1 MDKPIRL
8 DIRKAPLSLFS
19 TLGLD
24 DSTLRMLTEE
34 GYTTPTDIQ
43 AQAIPPALAG
53 KDVLG
58 IAQTGTGKTAAFA
71 LPIIQKLQNEKLSKK
86 MFEPRALILSPTRE
100 LAAQIAESFATYG
113 RGTGLRHAVIFG
125 GVSQYH
131 QERALERGVDI
142 LVATPGRL
150 IDLIDQ
156 GIISLAHIHTFVLDE
171 ADRMLDM
178 GFIDPIRDIA
188 KMLSPKRQTL
198 LFSATMPSV
207 IASLAGSLLSN
218 PVRVAVHTVASA
230 APKIEQ
236 LLYQVSRDRKFA
248 LLGHILKDPE
258 VKRVLVFMKTKHN
271 SDKVTKRL
279 RSCGERADTIHGNKA
294 QSQRTK
300 ALDGFRSGRTR
311 VLVATDV
318 AARGLDVDAITH
330 VINYDLPI
338 DAEAYVHRIGR
349 TGRAGATGIA
359 ISFCDDSERNLLRNV
374 ERFIRKPIPRGK
386 MPAELPEMKPVL
398 GSVVDDSDD
407 GDRGGRRSREGR
419 GGRGDRGATRDGG
432 RQRNRGTRRDGADRG
447 GDRRPRD
454 ASAGRIGGGDG
465 RVSTSQP
472 RDAAGDGVDR
482 PKRERAPVVR
492 EPVFSA
498 DRQDQPDDVT
508 VRKQYPRSAST
519 GPRAPRVVADA
530 GAGDF
535 DGATAKPQGKKSF
548 AERAFEKKASG
559 KKPFEK
565 KTFGEKKAYGKKT
578 YSPRTPHPLSA
589 RVEGESGGGDVG
601 GDGVDHFG
609 DNDGA
614 NVVRGADASKGAR
627 DGGHVGFGKRGGFK
641 QAKPRGFAGAPSG
654 GGSGGGYR
662 GGSSSGGGG
671 AGAGAGSR
679 GGSSSGGGYR
689 GGSSSGGGGAGAGA
703 GSRGGSSSG
712 GGYRGGSSS
721 GGGGGFKSGGGFKG
735 GGFKKGGFK
744 KAGFK
749 KSGGFQSGPR

>member
-1 MDKPIRL
+1 
-8 DIRKAPLSLFS
+8 
-19 TLGLD
+19 
-24 DSTLRMLTEE
+24 MLTEE
-34 GYTTPTDIQ
+34 GYTTPTEIQ

-71 LPIIQKLQNEKLSKK
+71 LPIIQKLQNEKLTKK

-113 RGTGLRHAVIFG
+113 RGTGLRHTVIFG

-198 LFSATMPSV
+198 LFSATMPPA
-207 IASLAGSLLSN
+207 IAGLAGSLLNN

-248 LLGHILKDPE
+248 LLGHILQNPE

-279 RSCGERADTIHGNKA
+279 RSCGEKADTIHGNKA

-311 VLVATDV
+311 ILVATDV

-359 ISFCDDSERNLLRNV
+359 IAFCDDSERNLLRNV
-374 ERFIRKPIPRGK
+374 ERLIRKPIPRGK
-386 MPAELPEMKPVL
+386 MPAELPEMKPVA
-398 GSVVDDSDD
+398 GAVVEDSDD
-407 GDRGGRRSREGR
+407 GERGGRRSREGR
-419 GGRGDRGATRDGG
+419 GRGDRGATRDGG

-454 ASAGRIGGGDG
+454 ESAGRIGGGDG

-472 RDAAGDGVDR
+472 RDAAGDGVER
-482 PKRERAPVVR
+482 PKRERAPVIR
-492 EPVFSA
+492 EPAFPS
-498 DRQDQPDDVT
+498 DRQDQPDDVS
-508 VRKQYPRSAST
+508 VRKEYPRSAST
-519 GPRAPRVVADA
+519 GPRAPRVAADA
-530 GAGDF
+530 GAGDS
-535 DGATAKPQGKKSF
+535 DGAAAKPQGKKSF

-565 KTFGEKKAYGKKT
+565 KTFGEKKDFGKKT

-589 RVEGESGGGDVG
+589 RVEGEAGGDVG
-601 GDGVDHFG
+601 GEAVDHFG
-609 DNDGA
+609 DNDGG
-614 NVVRGADASKGAR
+614 NVARGAGASEGAR

-641 QAKPRGFAGAPSG
+641 EAKPRGFAGAPSG
-654 GGSGGGYR
+654 GGAGGGFRKGAPSGGSSSGGSGGGYRGGSGGGFRKGPPSGGGFRKGAPSGGSSSGGSGGGYR
-662 GGSSSGGGG
+662 GGSSSAGG
-671 AGAGAGSR
+671 ARAGAGSR
-679 GGSSSGGGYR
+679 GGSSGG
-689 GGSSSGGGGAGAGA
+689 
-703 GSRGGSSSG
+703 
-712 GGYRGGSSS
+712 
-721 GGGGGFKSGGGFKG
+721 
-735 GGFKKGGFK
+735 
-744 KAGFK
+744 
-749 KSGGFQSGPR
+749 